1 MSQEP
6 NPFAALSAAMAD
18 AVEKAAASTVLVDA
32 RRRYPASGIVF
43 STDLVLTAD
52 HIVEREEDVKVGLPD
67 GSQVRAIVAGRD
79 ASNDL
84 ALLRLAQGGLMPAK
98 PLLSAARVGQMV
110 MAVGRPTPEGVQ
122 ASLGVVSA
130 IGGPVRT
137 GRGGLLEQYLRTDTI
152 FYPGFSGGPLI
163 DAAGSVLGLN
173 TSGLAHDVSLT
184 IPASLAWKIAE
195 TLALHGHIRRG
206 YLGVRSQPVELP
218 TSQQEALGNQQ
229 ASGLLLVHIEAGS
242 PASSGGL
249 LVGDILVGI
258 GGEPVSDPDDLFYRL
273 NGQVVGQ
280 PALIQVLRGGQPTTL
295 TVVIGER
302 K

>member
-1 MSQEP
+1 MFLELQHVTKV
-6 NPFAALSAAMAD
+6 FAAPG
-18 AVEKAAASTVLVDA
+18 K
-32 RRRYPASGIVF
+32 P
-43 STDLVLTAD
+43 
-52 HIVEREEDVKVGLPD
+52 P
-67 GSQVRAIVAGRD
+67 VRAVD
-79 ASNDL
+79 
-84 ALLRLAQGGLMPAK
+84 
-98 PLLSAARVGQMV
+98 
-110 MAVGRPTPEGVQ
+110 
-122 ASLGVVSA
+122 
-130 IGGPVRT
+130 
-137 GRGGLLEQYLRTDTI
+137 
-152 FYPGFSGGPLI
+152 
-163 DAAGSVLGLN
+163 
-173 TSGLAHDVSLT
+173 DVSLT